1 MLSTER
7 LVRSARFLSRCS
19 LSLVIE
25 RAKST
30 GMEVNRDFTS
40 KDTMTSSLEIE
51 YCFICCVK
59 TELFW
64 TVKVFFLTSD
74 RTETRYLDTAHVGL
88 LILLVMGHNG
98 LPLICPEISCELSS
112 KLSLKN
118 HGNKERNAC
127 ISLASLLHNTVYM
140 A

>member
-7 LVRSARFLSRCS
+7 LVHSARFWSRCS

-40 KDTMTSSLEIE
+40 KETMTSSLEIE
-51 YCFICCVK
+51 YCFICRVK

-64 TVKVFFLTSD
+64 TVKVFFLRSD
-74 RTETRYLDTAHVGL
+74 RTETRYLDTAHVRL
-88 LILLVMGHNG
+88 PILLVMGHNG
-98 LPLICPEISCELSS
+98 LPLIRREISCELSS
-112 KLSLKN
+112 KN
-118 HGNKERNAC
+118 HGNKERNSC
-127 ISLASLLHNTVYM
+127 ISLASLLHNTVHM